1 MFGLGAG
8 ELFLILVIALIF
20 IGPKKLPE
28 LAKGLGKGLKEFN
41 KAKNE
46 LVNSMNQPDEPEQ
59 VQNQT
64 SGQISQSAST
74 EEYKQSISGVDLK
87 SGPYDNPPEKSNESN
102 DTVETFGETEAETDV
117 EADAKDELAQSEQ
130 SVPEESAKKKDS
142 DIA

>member
-8 ELFLILVIALIF
+8 ELFLVLVIALIF

-46 LVNSMNQPDEPEQ
+46 LVNSINEPDATDSNDMNNPVKPAVAAESSNGSNE
-59 VQNQT
+59 
-64 SGQISQSAST
+64 SI
-74 EEYKQSISGVDLK
+74 EETRQALSGVDLS
-87 SGPYDNPPEKSNESN
+87 SGPYDQPSDEVAEEIVNDAEVNEKTEQSTKKSNE
-102 DTVETFGETEAETDV
+102 
-117 EADAKDELAQSEQ
+117 
-130 SVPEESAKKKDS
+130 